1 MSLVPPPPAPLGAD
15 APATAAA
22 ATAPRVGIV
31 IRTRDRPLFV
41 TRALHSVLAQTFPDW
56 QVVLVNDGGDR
67 EVLDRAIAGAGLA
80 PHFAPGRRMRA
91 LHHARSVGR
100 SDAFNRGAEAL
111 ATEFVCCLDDDDT
124 WSPDFLAALVAF
136 FDATRALT
144 PDLGGVAAQVTAI
157 REDIRTIDG
166 HEVLVPQGEDGLPNS
181 FRRGEFFLNPIA
193 YATYRQDVYPVQW
206 MLNRQAA
213 LAVGGFPSDFNVM
226 EDRAFM
232 TRFLEH
238 WRLAILDR
246 PLAFHHRRVRRSGD
260 TAQSVVLNTLDNPS
274 YDWRLY
280 ADLSRVPV
288 NTGPEAA
295 VTPALLRAVA
305 ATLLKEVNDETS
317 ALWHK
322 LNGDGQA
329 LGARLDRLLAPG
341 GLQDTRLHIDI
352 PHERRHWSLW
362 TVLGDEIGYRLGAGT
377 PFLERLVI
385 SMPQTPPG
393 LAAHGSHAQRRLT
406 VQVPQTGDWCA
417 LELDLSGLAP
427 AGAGLRIDAVVSV
440 FEGALLESALS
451 QAIRDDRGKRAHRMH
466 AVHVHG
472 CAPGGLMRLR
482 RDFSAA
488 ELAEGETPKFSL
500 ALPRQALNFRL
511 TCHDLVVSQP

>member
-1 MSLVPPPPAPLGAD
+1 MSDYPADPAPPG
-15 APATAAA
+15 A
-22 ATAPRVGIV
+22 ATPSAPGAEAPRVGIV

-41 TRALHSVLAQTFPDW
+41 TRALQSVLAQTFADW
-56 QVVLVNDGGDR
+56 QVVLVNDGG
-67 EVLDRAIAGAGLA
+67 ERALLETALARAGLA

-91 LHHARSVGR
+91 LHHPRSVGR

-136 FDATRALT
+136 FDQTRALA

-157 REDIRTIDG
+157 REDIQTLDG

-193 YATYRQDVYPVQW
+193 YATYRQDLYPVQW
-206 MLNRQAA
+206 MLNRQAV

-238 WRLAILDR
+238 WRLAFLDR

-260 TAQSVVLNTLDNPS
+260 TARSVVLNTLDNPS

-280 ADLSRVPV
+280 SDLSRVPV
-288 NTGPEAA
+288 STPPEAP

-322 LNGDGQA
+322 LNGESQA
-329 LGARLDRLLAPG
+329 LNARLDRLLAPG
-341 GLQDTRLHIDI
+341 GGADARLHVQT

-362 TVLGDEIGYRLGAGT
+362 SALEAGEIGYRLGAGT
-377 PFLERLVI
+377 PFLGRLVV
-385 SMPQTPPG
+385 SMPETPPG
-393 LAAHGSHAQRRLT
+393 LAVHGSASERRLML
-406 VQVPQTGDWCA
+406 QVPRTGDWCA
-417 LELDLSGLAP
+417 LELDLAGLAP
-427 AGAGLRIDAVVSV
+427 AGQGLRIEALLSV
-440 FEGALLESALS
+440 FEGALIESGLS
-451 QAIRDDRGKRAHRMH
+451 IFTRDGRGKRAHRFH
-466 AVHVHG
+466 EVHVHA
-472 CAPGGLMRLR
+472 CAPGGVLRLT
-482 RDFSAA
+482 RDLTAA
-488 ELAEGETPKFSL
+488 DLALGEEPKFSL

>member
-1 MSLVPPPPAPLGAD
+1 MSVDPASPASVGAETS
-15 APATAAA
+15 ATPAAF
-22 ATAPRVGIV
+22 APRVGIV

-41 TRALHSVLAQTFPDW
+41 TRALQSVLAQTFADW

-67 EVLDRAIAGAGLA
+67 ALLETALARAGLA

-91 LHHARSVGR
+91 LHHPRSVGR

-124 WSPDFLAALVAF
+124 WSPDFLSALVAF
-136 FDATRALT
+136 FDSTHALA

-157 REDIRTIDG
+157 REDIQTLDG

-193 YATYRQDVYPVQW
+193 YATYRQDLYPVQW
-206 MLNRQAA
+206 MLNRQAV

-238 WRLAILDR
+238 WRLAFLDR

-260 TAQSVVLNTLDNPS
+260 TSRSVVLNTLDNPS

-280 ADLSRVPV
+280 SDLSRVPV
-288 NTGPEAA
+288 STPPEAP

-322 LNGDGQA
+322 LNGESQA
-329 LGARLDRLLAPG
+329 LNARLDRLMAPG
-341 GLQDTRLHIDI
+341 GSGDARLQIETPSAPPR
-352 PHERRHWSLW
+352 WSLW
-362 TVLGDEIGYRLGAGT
+362 SALGDEIGYRLGAGT
-377 PFLERLVI
+377 PFLGRLVV
-385 SMPQTPPG
+385 SMPETPPG
-393 LAAHGSHAQRRLT
+393 LAAHGSRFERRLT
-406 VQVPQTGDWCA
+406 IQVPRTGDWCA
-417 LELDLSGLAP
+417 LELDLSGLAA
-427 AGAGLRIDAVVSV
+427 AGEGLRIEAVVSV

-451 QAIRDDRGKRAHRMH
+451 RFTRDARGRRTHGFH
-466 AVHVHG
+466 DPHVHA
-472 CAPGGLMRLR
+472 CAPAGVLRLR
-482 RDFSAA
+482 REFSAA
-488 ELAEGETPKFSL
+488 DLAQGEDPKFSL

-511 TCHDLVVSQP
+511 TCHDLVVSTV